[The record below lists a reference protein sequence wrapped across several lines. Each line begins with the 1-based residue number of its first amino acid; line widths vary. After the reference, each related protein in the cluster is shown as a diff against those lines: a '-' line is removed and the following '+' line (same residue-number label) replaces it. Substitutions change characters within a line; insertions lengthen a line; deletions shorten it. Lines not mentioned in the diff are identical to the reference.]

1 MIIYGRLLS
10 TFTRRT
16 LIWAT
21 LQDRGFEH
29 RPIQV
34 VGEEFEDLIKVHP
47 GGRVPAV
54 ELPDGTVLVDSAAII
69 DYLEFSA
76 PIDMRLMP
84 QDELSRRQAAA
95 LFGHATAGAEKAT
108 AHFYETNRRPEPYR
122 WAEWADRLARQVGG
136 SLDVLEAACP
146 DAGFYGGTAPNGVD
160 VGVVPLVDFI
170 ETTNPALMGAGR
182 PKLKA
187 LAARA
192 NALPAFEKWHP
203 KHM

>member
-122 WAEWADRLARQVGG
+122 WADWADRLARQVGG
-136 SLDVLEAACP
+136 SLDVLEARL
-146 DAGFYGGTAPNGVD
+146 
-160 VGVVPLVDFI
+160 LVDLTPGFS
-170 ETTNPALMGAGR
+170 AGG
-182 PKLKA
+182 
-187 LAARA
+187 RA
-192 NALPAFEKWHP
+192 NRAERRGCGRDVAPGTGRQSRADP
-203 KHM
+203 G